1 MEIAMS
7 QKSHYP
13 TSMSA
18 TIMMFISV
26 VCFSVRPIQAD
37 DPYTVATINVPIE
50 VSGLHPHTCGV
61 LGRLYLYKTEAS
73 LTADL
78 DPDNWSDNIWTPSAN
93 SVDHYNPGT
102 FDGYQ
107 GNNLD
112 QSCSNKGSLC
122 VSCADADGEPGIDE
136 CHKSGTLIF
145 KIETSDYKADGSQ
158 LTFDDLGVT
167 HYRIMPFLKRM
178 TKWPNGQDKTP
189 ANQSYEVGDNCAGEY
204 GYDCVSNTNA
214 AWPEGLYGP
223 ISDLV
228 AGE

>member
-1 MEIAMS
+1 MS
-7 QKSHYP
+7 QKSKHP
-13 TSMSA
+13 TFMSA
-18 TIMMFISV
+18 QITMMISV
-26 VCFSVRPIQAD
+26 ILLSVGQIQAND
-37 DPYTVATINVPIE
+37 AYTVATINVPIE
-50 VSGLHPHTCGV
+50 LSGLHPHTCGV
-61 LGRLYLYKTEAS
+61 SGRLYLYKTEAS

-78 DPDNWSDNIWTPSAN
+78 DPDNWVREDSPRAA
-93 SVDHYNPGT
+93 SVDAYNPGT
-102 FDGYQ
+102 FDGYD

-122 VSCADADGEPGIDE
+122 LTCSSTDGVPGIDA
-136 CHKSGTLIF
+136 CGTTGELIF
-145 KIETSDYKADGSQ
+145 KIETEEYNEDGSQ

-167 HYRIMPFLKRM
+167 HYRIMPILRRM
-178 TKWPNGQDKTP
+178 TKWPNGTNKQP
-189 ANQSYEVGDNCAGEY
+189 VNQSYEVGDDCAGEY